1 MILTI
6 NRIKALDLFLGRII
20 DALTRFA
27 DWLQDK
33 HDAAIINLGYKAVE
47 GAAKAVNKVEDK
59 ILDLEDAASELV
71 AQGVEAKVL
80 LQAKYKAALAALDKD
95 IATKKEKLDSALA
108 EAAEALV
115 AANKHYDSTVKAV
128 NDELGVEVN
137 G

>member
-20 DALTRFA
+20 SALDRLVS
-27 DWLQDK
+27 WLQDK

-47 GAAKAVNKVEDK
+47 DAAKSVNKVKDK
-59 ILDLEDAASELV
+59 ILDLEDDACELAA
-71 AQGVEAKVL
+71 QVL
-80 LQAKYKAALAALDKD
+80 EEKAMLQKKYKDSLAALDKAF
-95 IATKKEKLDSALA
+95 IAKKVELDNALA

-115 AANKHYDSTVKAV
+115 EANKRYDSTVKAV